1 MKGKNIPIVVG
12 VLLVAAL
19 GLGAVLLRLASREEA
34 IVYTP
39 TKEIESVSADS
50 PTPTHTE
57 TATFAMG

>member
-1 MKGKNIPIVVG
+1 MKGKNLPIVVG

-39 TKEIESVSADS
+39 TKEIESVSTDT
-50 PTPTHTE
+50 PTPTHTK